1 MTHST
6 INNTPKCKL
15 SSFTMVIFQPPC
27 LGVRAD
33 AFLFIFWQ
41 VALHN
46 IYGKKQPLFPISQNP
61 LLPLK
66 IPFYKKHTILLIP
79 SAIQPGQA
87 LVLAKIISLPVFTS
101 RIHPLS
107 RAHSDS
113 IYCKPLLTTPGHRDF
128 FFLCAPGVSRT
139 MLPSSTRTCSF
150 ISLQCFSAPSCKLL
164 QHGKSTLSSLPSSH
178 LLSFFSLTNM
188 YLEPTLCQAE
198 HFLGFS
204 HCIWQHLPSSKVG
217 MNYIHMLFE
226 DIYSVALYHAGRLN
240 SSVLSFQ
247 YVFNPFFW
255 IKEKGSVPPRR
266 LLGTF

>member
-139 MLPSSTRTCSF
+139 MLLVPHVLVLLLVCSV
-150 ISLQCFSAPSCKLL
+150 
-164 QHGKSTLSSLPSSH
+164 SLPPVVNSFNTGKAPY
-178 LLSFFSLTNM
+178 LLFLLPTFFLSFL
-188 YLEPTLCQAE
+188 
-198 HFLGFS
+198 
-204 HCIWQHLPSSKVG
+204 
-217 MNYIHMLFE
+217 
-226 DIYSVALYHAGRLN
+226 
-240 SSVLSFQ
+240 
-247 YVFNPFFW
+247 
-255 IKEKGSVPPRR
+255 
-266 LLGTF
+266 